1 LWRTFLLL
9 YVGVAATMDR
19 CSHSATAYRVLL
31 ELPADSDGAF
41 HTARIMAAVDR
52 ARGLLRAVR
61 DGLFG
66 PWSRGTPAARFTA
79 SIMSAFISLSLN
91 RERSFQRISPYGV
104 TTFTSE

>member
-1 LWRTFLLL
+1 LLL

-41 HTARIMAAVDR
+41 HTTRIMAAVDR
-52 ARGLLRAVR
+52 ARRLLRAVR

-66 PWSRGTPAARFTA
+66 PWSRRKRGTPPSPIAE
-79 SIMSAFISLSLN
+79 SG
-91 RERSFQRISPYGV
+91 RERCARPRAQPQSG
-104 TTFTSE
+104 